1 MNEDLKLLYE
11 QYKQAGNSETEEQF
25 LDAKEQLGEE
35 KFLSFVNS
43 QIDLKKKD
51 QSTENGSQNLTTG
64 TPPSQTDLPTLP
76 NPIPENE
83 FTVPMGSEQDL
94 S

>member
-43 QIDLKKKD
+43 QIDLKKKN
-51 QSTENGSQNLTTG
+51 QRQKKRAKN
-64 TPPSQTDLPTLP
+64 
-76 NPIPENE
+76 
-83 FTVPMGSEQDL
+83 
-94 S
+94 